1 MKYSMKILIR
11 SFNPQTLKNATKQII
26 EMRKYSPNVFASKQ
40 IVIGFPTTTQKW
52 TVLRSPHVDKKSREQ
67 FQMKNYCVSY
77 NTTFS
82 NQKELTLFFQK
93 LKHTEIYGTEFSVE
107 IMHSSF
113 CNKFL

>member
-11 SFNPQTLKNATKQII
+11 SFNPQTLKNATEQII
-26 EMRKYSPNVFASKQ
+26 EMRKFLPNVFVFKQ
-40 IVIGFPTTTQKW
+40 SVIGFPTTTQKW

-67 FQMKNYCVSY
+67 FQMKNYSVSY
-77 NTTFS
+77 KTTFS

-107 IMHSSF
+107 ITHLSF
-113 CNKFL
+113 CNKFI